1 MIGLTG
7 LGQAAIAAFG
17 PNGTVPAQPASSVF
31 IFTSTGDHAAAYE
44 QASRGY
50 VFFFAGVTPG
60 NTASPPQ
67 VKSDLILRQEQ
78 PWHPG
83 SRFWW
88 GVQGPNVEAPVT
100 YELILRQE
108 QPWHPGSFLWA
119 GRQQAGNVAPP
130 DAGQVVL
137 LTTQQ
142 QPWHPPSF
150 LFSAPPPVPK
160 AIPFKQPAIIVQE
173 RPWHPGSLFSAL
185 RSGLDASTSASMV
198 SCNSEMR
205 MSQRFTASMSLA
217 LSSTRLPSGLTATS
231 ATARRRANALS
242 AIGCVTKTRG
252 RGIAGPKSP

>member
-160 AIPFKQPAIIVQE
+160 AIPFKQPAIIV
-173 RPWHPGSLFSAL
+173 
-185 RSGLDASTSASMV
+185 ASTSASMV

-252 RGIAGPKSP
+252 RGIAGPKSL